1 MIQDLTAESGKTLTI
16 NEGSSLTVPAGMT
29 LTVDGSITN
38 NGTIINNGGNIAV
51 KYGGDISGTGSI
63 TGEGSFTTESLTEEM
78 VIAPTDIAGGSA
90 DRSDDVKAGMRYQPV
105 TICGREFTPNLSAWT
120 VSAAKV
126 DDLTYTVNYTH
137 ANGTTFS
144 KTVSI
149 LPAELT
155 VAAVEIADKA
165 YDGNTDAAVAGVTFT
180 DPNSAEVI
188 VADYTAAA
196 VFDTSD
202 AGTGKTVTVTIALA
216 GDSNYTLTSG
226 EFTTTGNITPRTLT
240 ESDIT
245 VTLDNYTHTWAGE
258 EIKPIP
264 TLTRDN
270 NGTLVTIDPSE
281 YEVSYGNNG
290 GEGQSFGFNKS
301 PYVSI
306 TDKEGG
312 NYSFDSIL
320 EYFTITCNHNFGFTG
335 GSCTGCGKQ
344 ADVEVTDGTTS
355 QGYISTTEA
364 PIDATKLREIV
375 KYADTLSK
383 SSGNPVTVKLHSG
396 WEVPSD
402 FILRV
407 SHRIN
412 FVADENQIFKAGSIY
427 RDSSDTELT
436 LDAPSGTFSNAFSWE
451 GAKFTLNNG
460 TITSVTLLDNN
471 SFIMNGGT
479 VGYIS
484 DNAETTPSSVTIT
497 GGTVRVTLTALPAT
511 SLTVTGGTI
520 GELKYKGTGTVT
532 NTKLSGGSFTTIT
545 LPEGEPVSSILADGY
560 AFYDSAT
567 NTEVADTSVS
577 SLSDVFVA
585 KAGSHVVSADL
596 DFTGEVENPGV
607 LETDG
612 YHWESIPSA
621 ADESRM
627 VCTLTLKDCI
637 VPGNIALP
645 DNAESITINLQGDSS
660 VGGFVSTMTKYGEN
674 YNDPLYGFNLTITG
688 TGSLTVGGSLGGSS
702 GDNSLLTIDSGAT
715 VTVNGRVEANGTL
728 IVNGSLTSSVMKDAA
743 YVGKLSIG
751 AGGKLAVSGSAGV
764 TLNGIYDGRGID
776 LTNAFVIA
784 EGGSFT
790 ADCQSYNIR
799 VIASVPLTPEQQATV
814 FSIPEH
820 YLSDGYSV
828 RYVSDGSNNLM
839 TVVHADVTDATI
851 LSNTGMG
858 GQLKIKY
865 QPYTAVVDPAAYDY
879 TGSAI
884 IPTVVVTNIIDGTT
898 IAPANYTVTA
908 KNNNLQGTAT
918 VTIQAVGEY
927 DFIITKTFEITC
939 THTAGNKNTGVCG
952 ICHKQMVAGAIRYNY
967 TTQKDE
973 VRSFDDPV
981 EAWNYALGN
990 SCDNLNIY
998 ADVTVDQVLEIPA
1011 GKDLFLNVENNKT
1024 LTSTAESTIDVY
1036 GQLDFGR
1043 GTIENT
1049 HNCSIRVYADADE
1062 NGFTVFRMDEQN
1074 KTVDGVEVYGTG
1086 KVELR
1091 VGSVTDHITV
1101 SDGRTVK
1108 ELLYFRSTY
1117 KSADGWVT
1125 GEALNA
1131 TTLRGPVDIVD
1142 APVAFQTGYSESKL
1156 NPEYKQGSNAEHL
1169 FARLYSTG
1177 TPETGTPAIQ
1187 WYTIVDG
1194 TEMPIEGATA
1204 LKYTPSVAEV
1214 GVTQYF
1220 CQATLDDYTAR
1231 SEIFTVTVTPC
1242 EHTGINME
1250 NNTCADC
1257 GTPLA
1262 AMVSYVLGSG
1272 EPSETPPEPIAKY
1285 FVTFADAWEYAPQQH
1300 RAIIRMS
1307 PFSPTR
1313 PLKPRL
1319 QSQRAGGYP
1328 CRRIWA

>member
-1 MIQDLTAESGKTLTI
+1 
-16 NEGSSLTVPAGMT
+16 
-29 LTVDGSITN
+29 
-38 NGTIINNGGNIAV
+38 
-51 KYGGDISGTGSI
+51 
-63 TGEGSFTTESLTEEM
+63 
-78 VIAPTDIAGGSA
+78 
-90 DRSDDVKAGMRYQPV
+90 
-105 TICGREFTPNLSAWT
+105 
-120 VSAAKV
+120 
-126 DDLTYTVNYTH
+126 
-137 ANGTTFS
+137 
-144 KTVSI
+144 
-149 LPAELT
+149 
-155 VAAVEIADKA
+155 
-165 YDGNTDAAVAGVTFT
+165 
-180 DPNSAEVI
+180 
-188 VADYTAAA
+188 
-196 VFDTSD
+196 
-202 AGTGKTVTVTIALA
+202 
-216 GDSNYTLTSG
+216 
-226 EFTTTGNITPRTLT
+226 
-240 ESDIT
+240 
-245 VTLDNYTHTWAGE
+245 
-258 EIKPIP
+258 
-264 TLTRDN
+264 
-270 NGTLVTIDPSE
+270 
-281 YEVSYGNNG
+281 
-290 GEGQSFGFNKS
+290 
-301 PYVSI
+301 
-306 TDKEGG
+306 
-312 NYSFDSIL
+312 
-320 EYFTITCNHNFGFTG
+320 
-335 GSCTGCGKQ
+335 
-344 ADVEVTDGTTS
+344 
-355 QGYISTTEA
+355 
-364 PIDATKLREIV
+364 
-375 KYADTLSK
+375 
-383 SSGNPVTVKLHSG
+383 
-396 WEVPSD
+396 
-402 FILRV
+402 
-407 SHRIN
+407 
-412 FVADENQIFKAGSIY
+412 
-427 RDSSDTELT
+427 
-436 LDAPSGTFSNAFSWE
+436 
-451 GAKFTLNNG
+451 
-460 TITSVTLLDNN
+460 
-471 SFIMNGGT
+471 MNGGT

-751 AGGKLAVSGSAGV
+751 VGGKLAVSGSAGV

-1024 LTSTAESTIDVY
+1024 LTGTAESTIDVY

-1156 NPEYKQGSNAEHL
+1156 NPEYKQGGSVVPLSLVAYPTD
-1169 FARLYSTG
+1169 AIADM
-1177 TPETGTPAIQ
+1177 AIQ
-1187 WYTIVDG
+1187 WYAIVDG
-1194 TEMPIEGATA
+1194 IETPIDGANA

-1214 GVTQYF
+1214 GVTKYF
-1220 CQATLDDYTAR
+1220 CQATLEGYTAR

-1250 NNTCADC
+1250 NNICADC